1 MRMARLARAMRV
13 LARCRIS
20 ARRCMSSRPVRPGVD
35 PQDRSRRV
43 ALRLRHATPRQNG
56 GGNLP
61 VPGMR
66 SHGHDMNKRPGAGN
80 PTKPQRS
87 AYEKALGL
95 LARREHSRKELK
107 TKLRQG
113 GYEGEETAAALDR
126 LGEQHYQDD
135 DRFAEVLLRSRI
147 AQGYGPMRLRQE
159 LKSHGLADARIR
171 ELLDAAEV
179 DWDAS
184 AAAQL
189 RRRYGKTGA
198 NDPAERARRAQFLL
212 RRGFAAATVRRVTHA
227 EVDDADD
234 LP

>member
-1 MRMARLARAMRV
+1 MKR
-13 LARCRIS
+13 
-20 ARRCMSSRPVRPGVD
+20 RPGPDD
-35 PQDRSRRV
+35 P
-43 ALRLRHATPRQNG
+43 A
-56 GGNLP
+56 
-61 VPGMR
+61 
-66 SHGHDMNKRPGAGN
+66 
-80 PTKPQRS
+80 KPKRS
-87 AYEKALGL
+87 AYDKALGL

-113 GYEGEETAAALDR
+113 GYEGEETVDAIDR

-147 AQGYGPMRLRQE
+147 SQGYGPMRLRIE

-171 ELLDAAEV
+171 ELMDEAEV

-189 RRRYGKTGA
+189 RRRYGGA
-198 NDPAERARRAQFLL
+198 GTSDPAERNRRAQFLL

-227 EVDDADD
+227 DVDEAADD
-234 LP
+234 IS

>member
-1 MRMARLARAMRV
+1 MGMPMKR
-13 LARCRIS
+13 
-20 ARRCMSSRPVRPGVD
+20 RPGPDD
-35 PQDRSRRV
+35 P
-43 ALRLRHATPRQNG
+43 A
-56 GGNLP
+56 
-61 VPGMR
+61 
-66 SHGHDMNKRPGAGN
+66 
-80 PTKPQRS
+80 KPKRS
-87 AYEKALGL
+87 AYDKALDL

-113 GYEGEETAAALDR
+113 GYEGEETVDAIDR

-147 AQGYGPMRLRQE
+147 SQGYGPMRLRIE

-171 ELLDAAEV
+171 ELMDEAEV

-189 RRRYGKTGA
+189 RRRYGGA
-198 NDPAERARRAQFLL
+198 GTSDPAERNRRAQFLL

-227 EVDDADD
+227 DVDEATDD
-234 LP
+234 IS